1 MAITS
6 LWYPAIT
13 FALCMMLA
21 AVMARGNSVPASAGT
36 TSAGMTGAA
45 GGRFEMIDGL
55 RGFLALGVFFLH
67 VMATYGFYSQGR
79 WSAAFAPVHYAMGE
93 AGVSLFFMIT
103 GFLFWR
109 RVLRSKGAFDARA
122 LFVSRLN
129 RLAPMYLFSVALV
142 LAVVA
147 VMSGFALREA
157 PVAFLRE
164 LRPWLSFGFMAT
176 GDLNGVRDAHII
188 NAVYWTLAF
197 EWAFY
202 LSLPL
207 LALFARGAAFALL
220 AALVVFFGIQSPI
233 VLNFLCGALAA
244 LAFERGWMNG
254 RLSKWWLAPVPL
266 AFLALALMRDEVYAP
281 APIALL
287 FVFFLFVVDGNSLF
301 GLLRAK
307 ASQLLGTVSYS
318 FYLLHCIVLFVFFR
332 LAYTA
337 AAVDGL
343 SAAQHWT
350 IAMLAALATTALSV
364 VTYRRVEYPFLARKK
379 PGTDPGFP
387 SAGTASPSVASRGL
401 SPVSLP

>member
-1 MAITS
+1 MALTS
-6 LWYPAIT
+6 LWYPVIT
-13 FALCMMLA
+13 VALCMVLA
-21 AVMARGNSVPASAGT
+21 AVMARGNWVPASAGT
-36 TSAGMTGAA
+36 TAAA
-45 GGRFEMIDGL
+45 GGRFETIDGL

-67 VMATYGFYSQGR
+67 VMATYSFYAQGR
-79 WSAAFAPVHYAMGE
+79 WSAAFAPLHFAMGE
-93 AGVSLFFMIT
+93 AGVSIFFMIT

-129 RLAPMYLFSVALV
+129 RLVPMYLFSVALV
-142 LAVVA
+142 LLVVA

-157 PVAFLRE
+157 PIAFLRE
-164 LRPWLSFGFMAT
+164 LRPWLSFGFMTT

-202 LSLPL
+202 IALPL

-220 AALVVFFGIQSPI
+220 AALVVYFGIQAPI
-233 VLNFLCGALAA
+233 VLNFLGGALAA
-244 LAFERGWMNG
+244 AAFERGWLNG
-254 RLSKWWLAPVPL
+254 RLAKWWLAPVPL
-266 AFLALALMRDEVYAP
+266 ALLAVALMREEVYAP
-281 APIALL
+281 GPIALL

-318 FYLLHCIVLFVFFR
+318 IYLLHCIVLFVFFR
-332 LAYTA
+332 LAHA
-337 AAVDGL
+337 IVPVDRL
-343 SAAQHWT
+343 TAAQHWT
-350 IAMLAALATTALSV
+350 IAILAALATTALSV
-364 VTYRRVEYPFLARKK
+364 FTYRHVEHPFLARKK

-387 SAGTASPSVASRGL
+387 SAGTASPAVENRGL
-401 SPVSLP
+401 SPVSSP